1 MPFLGTLAA
10 CPKRERKAKQPG
22 GGRPGLSWPGAGS
35 EGSAQDARCVNERF
49 LLGEAF
55 QAVSCVADRT
65 RKVESMKE
73 SVTETVLIG
82 MTTVLLVVMIA
93 ILAGG

>member
-10 CPKRERKAKQPG
+10 CPKRERQTKRPG
-22 GGRPGLSWPGAGS
+22 GSRPGLSWSSAGS
-35 EGSAQDARCVNERF
+35 EGSAQDTRCVNERF

-55 QAVSCVADRT
+55 QTVSCVADRT

-82 MTTVLLVVMIA
+82 ITTVLLVAMIA